1 MIFFKIVLILT
12 TFFLSYLGIKE
23 MKKDNYGDNDKNVF
37 LPVIY
42 FIFSLVAIM
51 FFFAI

>member
-1 MIFFKIVLILT
+1 MIFFKIALILV
-12 TFFLSYLGIKE
+12 TFIFFCLGVKE
-23 MKKDNYGDNDKNVF
+23 MKKNNYGDNDKDAF

-42 FIFSLVAIM
+42 FVFSFIFIM